1 MNGRGGKGAR
11 VLARGTA
18 DAPKGGRLEGRPL
31 PFCTL
36 LLALLLAACSAA
48 LSPAA
53 APLAEAGVVA
63 PDDHEWFLRL
73 RTGCNLY
80 VHEMG
85 TGPVVVVLHDGW
97 GMEHSGLVDG
107 FRPLSRRFRFV
118 FYDQRASLRSPC
130 DSLASVQGHV
140 DDLNQLRAA
149 LGGEPLHLVGHGMGG
164 YLAMRY
170 AAAHPDGVASLSL
183 LASVSARGAEAQPPG
198 QAQIRERFQRPRS
211 VAEFRRNGIDTEKSP
226 SRSRQRYVEHRIA
239 KGAALLHNVER
250 WRQLKGTLFY
260 SSGASRTAGA
270 PPPAEDLT
278 GALAALPFAIQVLA
292 PDDDYYPVE
301 VATRWVR
308 NVPNAELEIV
318 PQAGHFLWIDQ
329 PERFNRLLGRYLG
342 RAVAA
347 RGTSGASARTA
358 ARGEQQP

>member
-1 MNGRGGKGAR
+1 MK
-11 VLARGTA
+11 
-18 DAPKGGRLEGRPL
+18 GRPI
-31 PFCTL
+31 PFSL
-36 LLALLLAACSAA
+36 LLFALLSAACSAA
-48 LSPAA
+48 PRPAA

-63 PDDHEWFLRL
+63 PDEHEWFLRL
-73 RTGCNLY
+73 RAGCNLY

-85 TGPVVVVLHDGW
+85 TGPRVVVLHDGW

-140 DDLNQLRAA
+140 DDLDQLRTA

-170 AAAHPDGVASLSL
+170 AAAHPERVASLSL
-183 LASVSARGAEAQPPG
+183 LASTSARGADAQPPG
-198 QAQIRERFQRPRS
+198 QAAIRERFQRARS

-226 SRSRQRYVEHRIA
+226 TRARQRYVEHRIA

-260 SSGASRTAGA
+260 SSGASRAAGA
-270 PPPAEDLT
+270 PAPDEDLT
-278 GALAALPFAIQVLA
+278 GALAALPFAVQVLA
-292 PDDDYYPVE
+292 PDDDYTPVE
-301 VATRWVR
+301 LATRWVR
-308 NVPNAELEIV
+308 AVPNAELEIV

-347 RGTSGASARTA
+347 RRNSAATPARTA
-358 ARGEQQP
+358 AGGPQGP